1 MSFDEE
7 QLNDLYA
14 AFPDLQNNGAIASDD
29 IRPALEKLGCPIAGH
44 ELREIQGGRARGG
57 ALCDIDELY
66 EIYTKAKF
74 LKIDSKKILKDAILK
89 GIQEAKTYDTEVG
102 GKHTVTRSE
111 EKAFTNWINKH
122 LQGDP
127 DCESL
132 GLIPIDSDVDGQLY
146 ERCKNGI
153 ILAKM
158 INVAVPN
165 TIDDRTL
172 EKGESLKAI
181 FKRNENLTLVVN
193 SAAAI
198 GCCMV
203 NIGPEDISG
212 ARRHLVCGLIW
223 QLIRKAIVDTITL
236 AQHSELAALL
246 SPGETLEQ
254 LAALKPEELLMRWV
268 NFHLSNANSV
278 RRLTNFTTDLCDSEI
293 YAILMEQI
301 TPLDLRSRLISSKV
315 ILEEPSLEKRAYM
328 VMENA
333 KLLDAGTLLIP
344 EDIYTA
350 KPGSHSDN
358 LNLGFIA
365 TLFNMYP
372 GLENPGDLNIQPE
385 TLEEKTY
392 RNWMNSMGVSPIV
405 SNLYSNLND
414 GLVLLQLI
422 DIIRPGTVDWKQVTT
437 NFDPKRELFQKQT
450 NCVLVIQY
458 SKVIGIKVVNISG
471 EDIREGATKQILG
484 LCFQFM
490 RAYTHKL
497 LKQASGEGSNAPI
510 EDAEILTWVN
520 DRLKEVGE
528 PSISGFRDHAL
539 SNSRPIVAVLE
550 SISKKGASRNMLTDD
565 NFANAVYALS
575 SCRKAG
581 ARVYALPE
589 HICTCNP
596 KMIVTIFACLIVLS
610 YSLKIVPN
618 Q

>member
-14 AFPDLQNNGAIASDD
+14 AFPDLQNNGAISSDD

-66 EIYTKAKF
+66 QIYMKAKF

-89 GIQEAKTYDTEVG
+89 GIQEAKTYDTE
-102 GKHTVTRSE
+102 
-111 EKAFTNWINKH
+111 H
-122 LQGDP
+122 LKGDP
-127 DCESL
+127 DCEAL

-246 SPGETLEQ
+246 LPGETLEQ
-254 LAALKPEELLMRWV
+254 LAALKPEDLLMRWV

-301 TPLDLRSRLISSKV
+301 TPLDLRSKLISSKV

-333 KLLDAGTLLIP
+333 RLLDAGTLLIP

-350 KPGSHSDN
+350 KPGSHSDK

-372 GLENPGDLNIQPE
+372 GMETPGDLNIQPE

-392 RNWMNSMGVSPIV
+392 RNWMNSMGVSPI
-405 SNLYSNLND
+405 
-414 GLVLLQLI
+414 LI

-437 NFDPKRELFQKQT
+437 TFDPKRELFQKQT
-450 NCVLVIQY
+450 NCVLVIDY

-497 LKQASGEGSNAPI
+497 LKRASGEGSNAPI

-520 DRLKEVGE
+520 DRLRGVGE

-550 SISKKGASRNMLTDD
+550 SISSKGASRNMLTDD

-596 KMIVTIFACLIVLS
+596 KMIITIFACLIVLS
-610 YSLKIVPN
+610 YSLKVVPN